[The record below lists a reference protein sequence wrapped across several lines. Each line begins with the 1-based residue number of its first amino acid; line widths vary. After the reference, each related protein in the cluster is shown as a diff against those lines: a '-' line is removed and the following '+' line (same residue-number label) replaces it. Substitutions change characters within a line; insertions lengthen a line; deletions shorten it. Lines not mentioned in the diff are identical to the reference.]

1 MSGMSGITS
10 SSGYDNGKCQY
21 TANTCVYGKQSGGQ
35 ASCGSK
41 ELALRRVCACTKK
54 GNIDGKD
61 GDAEAHKDKSGG
73 VTMSGDY
80 GESCVDVCRKRHGMK
95 TRSRA
100 VNNYPKVCS
109 NAPRVN
115 ETKVQINHVKL
126 IHRRVLGRTGSAPS
140 VKY

>member
-1 MSGMSGITS
+1 MTEIVLGSPGESCTEACETQSEGRLACDHVEGNKLSTCYHLRGVLNCQMCRRDIKMSGMSGITTN
-10 SSGYDNGKCQY
+10 SGYENGKCHY

-80 GESCVDVCRKRHGMK
+80 G
-95 TRSRA
+95 
-100 VNNYPKVCS
+100 
-109 NAPRVN
+109 
-115 ETKVQINHVKL
+115 
-126 IHRRVLGRTGSAPS
+126 
-140 VKY
+140 